1 MDSPHLPSHGP
12 CAHPASCW
20 HGYRLA
26 ESPLQQLVPQLTTAQ
41 EGAAALLIQVKADSQ
56 EGLQE
61 TIKKAQGVLSGSGA
75 SFGGQA
81 DKPLGVESYPFS
93 TDPRVRPL
101 KPVGSA
107 SSSCCL

>member
-1 MDSPHLPSHGP
+1 M
-12 CAHPASCW
+12 
-20 HGYRLA
+20 
-26 ESPLQQLVPQLTTAQ
+26 PQLTTAQ

-61 TIKKAQGVLSGSGA
+61 TIKKAQGVLSGA

-101 KPVGSA
+101 NPVGSA
-107 SSSCCL
+107 SSSC

>member
-1 MDSPHLPSHGP
+1 
-12 CAHPASCW
+12 
-20 HGYRLA
+20 
-26 ESPLQQLVPQLTTAQ
+26 VPQLTTAQ

-56 EGLQE
+56 EGLHK

-93 TDPRVRPL
+93 TDPRVSLL
-101 KPVGSA
+101 KPVGST
-107 SSSCCL
+107 SCCVSSCDSCLIAALQALSSCQGL